1 MRTKKP
7 ATASG
12 GSLAGEHLSELAFR
26 ASSVS
31 AQGTVVS
38 PTRLLYPMLR
48 VTPDAEVN
56 VNGLALSCQPRA
68 SIQTKRR

>member
-7 ATASG
+7 AMTSG
-12 GSLAGEHLSELAFR
+12 GSLAGEFLSELAFR

-38 PTRLLYPMLR
+38 PTRLLYPVFR
-48 VTPDAEVN
+48 VTPDAE
-56 VNGLALSCQPRA
+56 
-68 SIQTKRR
+68 